1 MEILDVKG
9 QEKTNRKVWKDFL
22 WMHKK
27 RLLWAEIFN
36 KDFLRN
42 KMYKIV
48 SLDARWDDR
57 NELIREEFLKGA

>member
-1 MEILDVKG
+1 
-9 QEKTNRKVWKDFL
+9 
-22 WMHKK
+22 MHKK

-48 SLDARWDDR
+48 SLGARWDDR